1 MRLPIATVALA
12 TVLLLGTSAHGE
24 QRHAARLSIE
34 TAETSDLALSIA
46 SSVVAPH
53 DDGRSAALRSASRP
67 ASAGAASAGGGSA
80 VEAPGAEQTA
90 DAEADA
96 RSAPNG
102 FTSLLSGIA
111 DQLMGISYQFGGN
124 TETGVDCSGLVR
136 LVWQKL
142 GLGLASL
149 PRTAASMA
157 TLGLPVSLSDIK
169 PGDLVFFN
177 TLGRNFSHVG
187 VYLGEGRFLHASSG
201 QRRVTLSSLS
211 ERYFRERFEGARRL
225 LKQ

>member
-1 MRLPIATVALA
+1 
-12 TVLLLGTSAHGE
+12 
-24 QRHAARLSIE
+24 
-34 TAETSDLALSIA
+34 
-46 SSVVAPH
+46 
-53 DDGRSAALRSASRP
+53 
-67 ASAGAASAGGGSA
+67 
-80 VEAPGAEQTA
+80 
-90 DAEADA
+90 
-96 RSAPNG
+96 
-102 FTSLLSGIA
+102 
-111 DQLMGISYQFGGN
+111 MGISYQFGGN

-157 TLGLPVSLSDIK
+157 TLRLPVSLSDIK

>member
-1 MRLPIATVALA
+1 ML
-12 TVLLLGTSAHGE
+12 
-24 QRHAARLSIE
+24 Q
-34 TAETSDLALSIA
+34 
-46 SSVVAPH
+46 
-53 DDGRSAALRSASRP
+53 
-67 ASAGAASAGGGSA
+67 A
-80 VEAPGAEQTA
+80 VNG
-90 DAEADA
+90 EADA
-96 RSAPNG
+96 PSTGNG
-102 FTSLLSGIA
+102 FTALLSGIA
-111 DQLMGISYQFGGN
+111 DQLMGIRYQFGGN
-124 TETGVDCSGLVR
+124 TESGVDCSGLVR

-142 GLGLASL
+142 GLGLATL